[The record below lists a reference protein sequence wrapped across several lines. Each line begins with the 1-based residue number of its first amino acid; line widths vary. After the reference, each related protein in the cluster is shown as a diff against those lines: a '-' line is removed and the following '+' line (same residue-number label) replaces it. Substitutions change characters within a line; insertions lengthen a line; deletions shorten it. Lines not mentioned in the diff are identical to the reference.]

1 MYFMLMADE
10 SFSPEASAGYAVR
23 MLRTARGMS
32 QQQVA
37 DAMAEHGHRGWRQT
51 TVAKTEAAQ
60 RPLRVNELVSLAAIL
75 DVRLEKLVAPSW
87 YRDMAVTEV
96 RERLTDLR
104 AHMAKL
110 DEDIAQARKQ
120 IAELGEEID
129 GLTYSRNEASWM
141 IRLLEQRLAL
151 ETSE

>member
-1 MYFMLMADE
+1 MLMADD
-10 SFSPEASAGYAVR
+10 SFSPEASAGYALR
-23 MLRTARGMS
+23 MLRTTRGMS

-37 DAMAEHGHRGWRQT
+37 DAMVGHGHRGWRQT

-87 YRDMAVTEV
+87 YRDMTVTEA
-96 RERLTDLR
+96 RKRLTDLR
-104 AHMAKL
+104 AHMAAL
-110 DEDIAQARKQ
+110 DEDIAQARKK
-120 IAELGEEID
+120 IAQLDEEID
-129 GLTYSRNEASWM
+129 GLTYYRSEDAWM

-151 ETSE
+151 EPSE